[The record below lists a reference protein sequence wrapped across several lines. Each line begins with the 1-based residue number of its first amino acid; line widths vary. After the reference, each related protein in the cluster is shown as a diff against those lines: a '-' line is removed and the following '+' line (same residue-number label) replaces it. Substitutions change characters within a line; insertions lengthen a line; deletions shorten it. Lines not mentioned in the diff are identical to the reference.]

1 MQNNSRS
8 AHQKP
13 DEAIYQ
19 TAMRRRKAF
28 SLKPGSICR
37 SPGEVKPTPVAES
50 SRRADGLY
58 ESKPS
63 KQMVWIYSFSL
74 VRTETFSTV
83 YNPNKIRC
91 RLRPRSDYA
100 RSLKHA
106 FSLFSPGAGL
116 RFRLLVGSVSD
127 SAFDPG
133 LRRELVAQGFESA
146 SPSERVG
153 KFLVATPLKRLSHC
167 LKRLWSAL
175 TLLTCR

>member
-1 MQNNSRS
+1 MLGPGDISPHGNLRRCLATPTESQ
-8 AHQKP
+8 
-13 DEAIYQ
+13 AIDITQ
-19 TAMRRRKAF
+19 F
-28 SLKPGSICR
+28 HFGSD
-37 SPGEVKPTPVAES
+37 T
-50 SRRADGLY
+50 
-58 ESKPS
+58 KPS

-83 YNPNKIRC
+83 YNPKKI

-133 LRRELVAQGFESA
+133 LRRELVAPGFESA